1 MKSFPLFATLLI
13 GLTFLSCGPQ
23 KNPSDAFGN
32 FETVSTTVS
41 SEATG
46 RLVKFNIDE
55 GEIIAADQ
63 VVGLVDTTALH
74 LQRQQILAT
83 IQALPLKTRNA
94 LDEIAVLEKQK
105 LNVLRERDRIERLV
119 QKKAATSKQLDDI
132 NGELMVIDQ
141 RIKALSSGTS
151 TANRAIMS
159 EKGPMLAKLAIIEDQ
174 ILRSRISNPRKG
186 TVLTKLAEESELV
199 KAGSPLYRIGRLD
212 TLDFNFYVSGLQLKE
227 IALGQDVAILID
239 KDESSYDTTEGKI
252 IWISDEAEFTPKTIQ
267 TKEERTSLVYA
278 VKARVAN
285 PNGSLKIG
293 MPGEILFN
301 MENTDK

>member
-1 MKSFPLFATLLI
+1 MKSFPFLATLLI
-13 GLTFLSCGPQ
+13 ALMLLSCGPQ
-23 KNPSDAFGN
+23 QDPSDAYGN

-55 GEIIAADQ
+55 GEIIAADE

-83 IQALPLKTRNA
+83 MQALPLKTRSA

-132 NGELMVIDQ
+132 NGELTVIDQ

-174 ILRSRISNPRKG
+174 ILRSRISNPREG

-212 TLDFNFYVSGLQLKE
+212 TMDFNFYVSGLQLKE

-285 PNGSLKIG
+285 PEGRLKIG
-293 MPGEILFN
+293 MPGEVLFN
-301 MENTDK
+301 KESTDK